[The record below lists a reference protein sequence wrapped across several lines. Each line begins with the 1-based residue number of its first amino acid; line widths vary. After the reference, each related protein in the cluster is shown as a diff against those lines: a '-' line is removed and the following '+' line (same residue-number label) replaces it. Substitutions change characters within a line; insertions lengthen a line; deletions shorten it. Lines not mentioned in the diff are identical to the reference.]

1 MFLNTMINAI
11 QAMETGGTLKVT
23 AERGD
28 KAVRITIADTG
39 TGIPRGRLDNVFDL
53 FYSTKK
59 AGEGT
64 GLGMWMT
71 YELVKKYRGTD
82 RTGQPG
88 GDRHQGLFH
97 HSGGN
102 MSKSILIVEDN
113 PDDAE
118 LAVIALAKKESVF
131 HTRLPGTA
139 KRRWTLRSSASIYP
153 TKSQ

>member
-1 MFLNTMINAI
+1 MATVLSRVLKYLDYRMKRQEISYRQEVDPMLVVPVAPHDLEEMFLNTMINAI

-28 KAVRITIADTG
+28 KAVRITIGDTG

-71 YELVKKYRGTD
+71 YELVKKYRG
-82 RTGQPG
+82 Q
-88 GDRHQGLFH
+88 
-97 HSGGN
+97 
-102 MSKSILIVEDN
+102 I
-113 PDDAE
+113 E
-118 LAVIALAKKESVF
+118 LDSQEGIG
-131 HTRLPGTA
+131 TRVSFIIPEAT
-139 KRRWTLRSSASIYP
+139 
-153 TKSQ
+153 